1 MKKLLSISPTKIYLA
16 CGLGLAVTI
25 GAFWHHQMNQ
35 SKLDRLNVLSQGT
48 GTCFNRVSQTFT
60 AFMIK
65 DTSSQYLTNAFMGL
79 SNECLKETVAATAP
93 FRTEVGKGFE
103 TLNQLVSEV
112 HWFHE
117 KISKVTSVSIPL
129 NQITERFGKMEGLK
143 TALSDNVDEIMTE
156 LRDVQ
161 VNDEY
166 MMGAGLILFVMA
178 ISMLSLQ
185 DFARIQRRR
194 EIEREALNTMKSGSA
209 NVGAIVDQLVEK
221 ALFTEG
227 YGVISQIFKDYHE
240 DILEKMSS
248 KTFAAPKNNKEEVDE
263 VVETKPE
270 VMEERTSLKEILVS
284 IQNIQDKETLQ
295 ISDVRDV
302 QLNISYEIF
311 EQMMNAAVSQLA
323 NRRLDKKKVIVSN
336 QIHSDRSIVN
346 VFLSGNT
353 FTASELEFATSEV
366 ALAQEIDMNLV
377 ILKEMV
383 NEAGAQWYLENK
395 TDRHGNITGMNI
407 RFTIMRSSKEAKK
420 NLVSIVRG
428 KKKDLAREL
437 MN

>member
-1 MKKLLSISPTKIYLA
+1 
-16 CGLGLAVTI
+16 
-25 GAFWHHQMNQ
+25 
-35 SKLDRLNVLSQGT
+35 
-48 GTCFNRVSQTFT
+48 
-60 AFMIK
+60 
-65 DTSSQYLTNAFMGL
+65 
-79 SNECLKETVAATAP
+79 
-93 FRTEVGKGFE
+93 
-103 TLNQLVSEV
+103 
-112 HWFHE
+112 
-117 KISKVTSVSIPL
+117 
-129 NQITERFGKMEGLK
+129 
-143 TALSDNVDEIMTE
+143 
-156 LRDVQ
+156 
-161 VNDEY
+161 
-166 MMGAGLILFVMA
+166 
-178 ISMLSLQ
+178 
-185 DFARIQRRR
+185 IQRRR

-407 RFTIMRSSKEAKK
+407 RFTIMRSSKEA
-420 NLVSIVRG
+420 
-428 KKKDLAREL
+428 
-437 MN
+437 